1 MGHSSLSA
9 FLIFLAFSVATD
21 NKLWLRHE
29 VAGACGPPPPPH
41 PNIRPPG
48 KPIYLDFPPLL
59 HSDFPLPLCLYLL
72 LSLHLYF
79 ILCFAIFLS
88 LLFHQS
94 VLFGERTN
102 SSILFHF
109 NFLEEYS
116 LLSIWFL
123 AFRVYTLIFFL
134 VTSREPLEPMII
146 DFLYCLIVFFL
157 PS

>member
-59 HSDFPLPLCLYLL
+59 HSDFPLPLYLYLL

-79 ILCFAIFLS
+79 ILFFVIFLHP
-88 LLFHQS
+88 LYTMVVLVGHQS

-109 NFLEEYS
+109 IFLEACS
-116 LLSIWFL
+116 LLSI
-123 AFRVYTLIFFL
+123 
-134 VTSREPLEPMII
+134 
-146 DFLYCLIVFFL
+146 
-157 PS
+157 